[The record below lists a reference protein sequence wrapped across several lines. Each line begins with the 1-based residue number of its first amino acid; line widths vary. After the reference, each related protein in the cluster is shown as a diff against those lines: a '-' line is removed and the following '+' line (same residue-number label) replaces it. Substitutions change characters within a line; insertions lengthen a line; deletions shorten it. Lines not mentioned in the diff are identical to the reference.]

1 MYHHFLGV
9 SIMSTN
15 ELILFICITLVV
27 YTYIGYAVLIY
38 LFNRISN
45 KSNGVSYETIRD
57 WPPITVIIPAYN
69 EAAVLPEKIENT
81 LASDYPPDLLKIL
94 VITDGSN
101 DGSESLTFHDARI
114 THLHQPHRQG
124 KSAAINQGV
133 AAATTEIIF
142 ITDANTMIHPQA
154 LKLMTAHYQKIK
166 VGGVSGEKRIRI
178 NHEESSVGGEGFYWK
193 YESFLKRE
201 GAKFYTV
208 VGAAGELFSFKK
220 SLFKP
225 LPNDTILD
233 DFVLSMEIVKQG
245 FVIDY
250 EPQAYAI
257 ENPSKNIGDEF
268 KRKVRISS
276 GVWQSLGRLTFLF
289 NPFFNVKLFFQFIS
303 HRFLRW
309 TLAPLAMI
317 IIFVISVIEAQQPVF
332 FIFLLFQVV
341 FYALAL
347 VGFLLKNTKIR
358 WPLIF
363 IPFYYCMMNMAV
375 LAGLWSY
382 LRGKHS
388 VLWEK
393 ASR

>member
-1 MYHHFLGV
+1 
-9 SIMSTN
+9 MSTTA
-15 ELILFICITLVV
+15 LILLICITLVV
-27 YTYIGYAVLIY
+27 YTYLGYAVLIY
-38 LFNRISN
+38 LFNKISK
-45 KSNGVSYETIRD
+45 KSNGVNINLMTD
-57 WPPITVIIPAYN
+57 WPAITVIIPAYN
-69 EAAVLPEKIENT
+69 EAAVLPQKIENT
-81 LASDYPPDLLKIL
+81 LASDYPPDLLNII

-101 DGSESLTFHDARI
+101 DGSESLSFPDPRI
-114 THLHQPHRQG
+114 IHLHQPHRQG

-133 AAATTEIIF
+133 ASAKTEILF

-154 LKLMTAHYQKIK
+154 LKLMTAHYQKTN

-276 GVWQSLGRLTFLF
+276 GVWQALGRLTFLF
-289 NPFFNVKLFFQFIS
+289 NPFFNIKLFFQFIS
-303 HRFLRW
+303 HRFFRW
-309 TLAPLAMI
+309 TLAPIAMI
-317 IIFVISVIEAQQPVF
+317 VILLISIMEARQPVF
-332 FIFLLFQVV
+332 FIFLLFQII
-341 FYALAL
+341 FYALAFA
-347 VGFLLKNTKIR
+347 GFLLKNTKLR

-363 IPFYYCMMNMAV
+363 IPFYYCMMNAAV
-375 LAGLWSY
+375 LAGLWAY

>member
-1 MYHHFLGV
+1 
-9 SIMSTN
+9 MSASF
-15 ELILFICITLVV
+15 ILLLVCFSLV
-27 YTYIGYAVLIY
+27 LYTYIGYALLLYI
-38 LFNRISN
+38 LNRIGKKTEREYN
-45 KSNGVSYETIRD
+45 KEPSEWPAITI
-57 WPPITVIIPAYN
+57 IIPAYN
-69 EAAVLPEKIENT
+69 EVAVLPQKIENT
-81 LASDYPPDLLKIL
+81 LSLDYPKHLMRVL

-101 DGSESLTFHDARI
+101 DGSESLKFADPRI
-114 THLHQPHRQG
+114 THLHQSVRQG

-133 AAATTEIIF
+133 ALANTEIIV
-142 ITDANTMIHPQA
+142 ITDANTLIHPQA
-154 LKLMTAHYQKIK
+154 LKAIIVRYQKTN
-166 VGGVSGEKRIRI
+166 VGGVSGEKRILLKQT
-178 NHEESSVGGEGFYWK
+178 ESSVGGEGFYWK

-201 GAKFYTV
+201 GAQFYTV

-245 FVIDY
+245 YVIDY
-250 EPQAYAI
+250 EPRAYAM
-257 ENPSKNIGDEF
+257 ENPSKHIADEF

-276 GVWQSLGRLTFLF
+276 GVWQALARLQFLF
-289 NPFFNVKLFFQFIS
+289 NPFFNFKLFFQFIS

-317 IIFVISVIEAQQPVF
+317 IILGISIVEFKQPVF
-332 FIFLLFQVV
+332 YILLILQFIF
-341 FYALAL
+341 YTLAFT
-347 VGFLLKNTKIR
+347 GFLLKNTKVR

-363 IPFYYCMMNMAV
+363 IPFYYCMMNAAV
-375 LAGLWSY
+375 FAGFWTY
-382 LRGKHS
+382 LKGHHS

>member
-1 MYHHFLGV
+1 M
-9 SIMSTN
+9 
-15 ELILFICITLVV
+15 LVV

-38 LFNRISN
+38 LFNRIRK
-45 KSNGVSYETIRD
+45 KSIGINDQSIKD
-57 WPPITVIIPAYN
+57 WPAITVIIPAYN
-69 EAAVLPEKIENT
+69 EVAVLPQKIENT
-81 LASDYPPDLLKIL
+81 LASDYPSDLLNII

-101 DGSESLTFHDARI
+101 DGSEFLTFHDPRI
-114 THLHQPHRQG
+114 THLHQPHRLG

-133 AAATTEIIF
+133 ANAKTEIIF
-142 ITDANTMIHPQA
+142 ITDANTMIHPEA
-154 LKLMTAHYQKIK
+154 LKLMTAHYQKTN
-166 VGGVSGEKRIRI
+166 VGGVSGEKRIKI

-220 SLFKP
+220 SLFKT
-225 LPNDTILD
+225 LANDTILD

-245 FVIDY
+245 YIIDY
-250 EPQAYAI
+250 EPSAYAI

-276 GVWQSLGRLTFLF
+276 GVWQALGRLKFLF
-289 NPFFNVKLFFQFIS
+289 NPFFNAKLFFQFIS

-309 TLAPLAMI
+309 TLAPIAMMI
-317 IIFVISVIEAQQPVF
+317 ILLISIMEARQPEF
-332 FIFLLFQVV
+332 FILLLFQIV
-341 FYALAL
+341 FYGLAFT
-347 VGFLLKNTKIR
+347 GFLLKNTKLR
-358 WPLIF
+358 WPLFF
-363 IPFYYCMMNMAV
+363 IPFYYCMMNTAV
-375 LAGLWSY
+375 FAGLWAY